1 MLKKIFIFILFI
13 LSVFTATA
21 QTANIKGSVTD
32 TIEKRKL
39 EHSAVLLIRSA
50 DSILIKTTR
59 TDTHGKFELKNLPK
73 GDYKILISYPK
84 MADYIRN
91 LRLSDSSNLDLG
103 SINMELQSKVLNE
116 VVIQATKSAVH
127 MKGDTLIFQA
137 DSFAVRAN
145 ANVQEL
151 LKRLPGIEVDKNGTI
166 KAQGKTVKTV
176 LVDGD
181 EFFGDDPLLATKY
194 LKSNAVDE
202 IQVYDKKSKS
212 SDLTGIDDGIKN
224 KTINIKLKE
233 NAKNGY
239 LSTIDLNSNMNNL
252 GDYGGMV
259 GVFKNKLKA
268 AIYGNYSSL
277 NNESKI
283 INSIRKLK
291 GEEYDLIEVGDDGS
305 SIMYVSGSDD
315 DDDYISASGGR
326 PNNLSLGAYFADKF
340 NDNKMGLKLNFK
352 SFNNNNVNYTTA
364 TSQELLPNETKFF
377 SAGKTDNDA
386 NIAGES
392 LKGTY
397 NYTIDPKST
406 LKVSFGAS
414 KNRNENNSTSENETR
429 GNNGFYLSQ
438 NNQKNIG
445 QGNSETFNGNINWS
459 KRFNKKGRTL
469 SIDLQ
474 PESQTSKST
483 ENSANRT
490 NYFNNNGSL
499 DRIEDTDLKK
509 KNAGKQNSI
518 GIRFNYTDRISN
530 RWTLEGGYS
539 FKTISS
545 GSNRLVFDNIGTSA
559 KKIDS
564 LSNNFKFINF
574 SNIGKLILQ
583 YSYND
588 FSISTGLEAT
598 QTNFELNDLDKQT
611 DFQRNYLNLSPRTNL
626 FYKVNANTTLAVNYN
641 GYMQQPSID
650 QLQPVTQINNPL
662 YQITGNSAL
671 RPSFTNNFG
680 LSYNSFQFKS
690 DQYISAYLNYGFT
703 NNAIVSTELVDE
715 FNKRISSFVNASG
728 NNSISGSLSYSKGFP
743 TSHFRFGLDLSINRS
758 NTIAIINATQN
769 KAANTQYSI
778 RGSLNYYTPKIEFSY
793 VPSASLMTGKSSIGE
808 INDGRNIIHNHEIS
822 GTVQLP
828 FKVEFNTSFS
838 LSFRPANASFGQDIN
853 TAIWNSYL
861 STKVLKSE
869 ALEIKLSVTDILN
882 QKIGYNRFV
891 GGNIT
896 SEDTFSYIPRYILIG
911 LNWNLSG
918 NFIKKPIAKQ

>member
-1 MLKKIFIFILFI
+1 MLKKIFIFILFTFP
-13 LSVFTATA
+13 VFTALA
-21 QTANIKGSVTD
+21 QKANIRGLVAD
-32 TIEKRKL
+32 TAEKRKL
-39 EHSAVLLIRSA
+39 EHSAVLLIRAA
-50 DSILIKTTR
+50 DSIMVKTIR
-59 TDTHGKFELKNLPK
+59 TNKDGFFQLSNLPK

-91 LRLSDSSNLDLG
+91 LRISDTSNIDLG
-103 SINMELQSKVLNE
+103 TINMELKSKLLHE
-116 VVIQATKSAVH
+116 VIIQATKNAVR
-127 MKGDTLIFQA
+127 MRGDTLVFQA
-137 DSFAVRAN
+137 DSFAVRTN

-151 LKRLPGIEVDKNGTI
+151 LKRLPGIEVDKNGAI
-166 KAQGKTVKTV
+166 KAQGKAVKTV

-194 LKSNAVDE
+194 LKANAVEE

-239 LSTIDLNSNMNNL
+239 LSTLDLNTNLSNL

-268 AIYGNYSSL
+268 AIYGTYSSL

-283 INSIRKLK
+283 NNSMRKLK

-305 SIMYVSGSDD
+305 SIMYVSGGDD
-315 DDDYISASGGR
+315 DDDYISASGGL
-326 PNNLSLGAYFADKF
+326 PNNLNLGAYYADKF
-340 NDNKMGLKLNFK
+340 KDNKMGLKLNFK
-352 SFNNNNVNYTTA
+352 SFDNNNVNHTTA
-364 TSQELLPNETKFF
+364 NSEELLPNETKFIG
-377 SAGKTDNDA
+377 AGKTDN
-386 NIAGES
+386 NTSVAGES

-397 NYTIDPKST
+397 SYNIDPLST
-406 LKVSFGAS
+406 LKVSFGVS
-414 KNRNENNSTSENETR
+414 RKRNQSNSISINETR
-429 GNNGFYLSQ
+429 KDNGFFISQ
-438 NNQKNIG
+438 NNQE
-445 QGNSETFNGNINWS
+445 NSGHGTNETFNGNINWAR
-459 KRFNKKGRTL
+459 RFKKKGRTL

-474 PESQTSKST
+474 PESQDSKST
-483 ENSANRT
+483 ENSLNLTR
-490 NYFNNNGSL
+490 YFDNNGVL
-499 DRIEDTDLKK
+499 DRIEDTDLRK
-509 KNAGKQNSI
+509 KNSGIQNSL
-518 GIRFNYTDRISN
+518 GTRVNYTDPLSK
-530 RWTLEGGYS
+530 RWTLEAGYS

-545 GSNRLVFDNIGTSA
+545 GSNRMVFDNIGGNA

-574 SNIGKLILQ
+574 SNVGKMILQ
-583 YSYND
+583 YNNQN
-588 FSISTGLEAT
+588 FSVSTGLEAT
-598 QTNFELNDLDKQT
+598 QTNFELNDLDKET
-611 DFQRNYLNLSPRTNL
+611 DFRRNYLNLSPRTNI
-626 FYKVNANTTLAVNYN
+626 FYKVNTNTTLAVNYN

-650 QLQPVTQINNPL
+650 QLQPVRQINNPL
-662 YQITGNSAL
+662 YQVIGNSAL

-680 LSYNSFQFKS
+680 ISYNSFQFKS
-690 DQYISAYLNYGFT
+690 DQYISAYFNYGFT
-703 NNAIVSTELVDE
+703 NNAIVGTELVDE
-715 FNKRISSFVNASG
+715 FNKRISSFINANG
-728 NNSISGSLSYSKGFP
+728 NNSINGNVSYSKGFAK
-743 TSHFRFGLDLSINRS
+743 THIRFGLDIGFNRS

-769 KAANTQYSI
+769 KAANTQYNL
-778 RGSLNYYTPKIEFSY
+778 RGSFNYYTQKLEFSY

-808 INDGRNIIHNHEIS
+808 INDGKSLTHNHEIS

-828 FKVEFNTSFS
+828 FKTEFNTSFS
-838 LSFRPANASFGQDIN
+838 LSFRPANSSFGQDLN

-891 GGNIT
+891 GGNVK
-896 SEDTFSYIPRYILIG
+896 SEDTFSYIPRYVLIG

-918 NFIKKPIAKQ
+918 NFIKKTAAK